1 MQFTIELTQDQAWAL
16 AQYLKRI
23 GYTSYR
29 AHASSDAEAWRMQD
43 AGDALRI
50 ALANAGV
57 NPR

>member
-1 MQFTIELTQDQAWAL
+1 MQFTIELTEDQAWAL

-23 GYTSYR
+23 GYTNYR
-29 AHASSDAEAWRMQD
+29 AHAASDTEAWRMHD

-50 ALANAGV
+50 ALAAAGV

>member
-1 MQFTIELTQDQAWAL
+1 MQFTIELTDEQAWAL

-29 AHASSDAEAWRMQD
+29 AHAASDTEAWQMSN
-43 AGDALRI
+43 AVDALRI
-50 ALANAGV
+50 ALADAGV